1 MILKTGRQLEKEMLA
16 KYENIEKFIEKHEEY
31 EFEKETLEEIFSGK
45 EFLNALEYSDLVLI
59 FDSNL
64 RIENDIENNVELERL
79 LDDFFINSIGKE
91 GDYYVKLEIREIQGV
106 EYYHLIDYKYE
117 NYPNDDKEGDW
128 IKIDIEDLTLLFLEQ
143 EF

>member
-1 MILKTGRQLEKEMLA
+1 MILKTGKQLEKELIA
-16 KYENIEKFIEKHEEY
+16 EYGNIEKFIKEHEEY

-59 FDSNL
+59 FDGNL
-64 RIENDIENNVELERL
+64 RIENDIENNVELERI

-91 GDYYVKLEIREIQGV
+91 GDYYVKLEIREIQGI

>member
-16 KYENIEKFIEKHEEY
+16 KYENIEKFLEKHKEY

-91 GDYYVKLEIREIQGV
+91 GDYYVKLEIREIQGI

-117 NYPNDDKEGDW
+117 NYPNDDKDGDW

>member
-1 MILKTGRQLEKEMLA
+1 MILKTGKQLEKEMLA
-16 KYENIEKFIEKHEEY
+16 KYENIEKFIEKHKEY
-31 EFEKETLEEIFSGK
+31 EFEKETLEEIFFGK

-91 GDYYVKLEIREIQGV
+91 GDYYVKLEIREIQGI

>member
-1 MILKTGRQLEKEMLA
+1 M
-16 KYENIEKFIEKHEEY
+16 
-31 EFEKETLEEIFSGK
+31 
-45 EFLNALEYSDLVLI
+45 LI

-79 LDDFFINSIGKE
+79 LDDWFINSIGKE
-91 GDYYVKLEIREIQGV
+91 GDYYVKLEIREIQGI

-117 NYPNDDKEGDW
+117 YYPNDDKEGEW

>member
-91 GDYYVKLEIREIQGV
+91 GDYYVKFEIREIQGI

-117 NYPNDDKEGDW
+117 NYPNDEKEGDW

>member
-1 MILKTGRQLEKEMLA
+1 MILKTGKQLEKELIA
-16 KYENIEKFIEKHEEY
+16 EYGNIEKFIEKHEEY
-31 EFEKETLEEIFSGK
+31 EFEKETLKEIFSGK

-64 RIENDIENNVELERL
+64 RIENDIEKNVELERI

-91 GDYYVKLEIREIQGV
+91 GDYYVKLEIREIQGI

-117 NYPNDDKEGDW
+117 NYPNDEKEGDW

>member
-1 MILKTGRQLEKEMLA
+1 MILKTGKQLEKEMLA

-91 GDYYVKLEIREIQGV
+91 GDYYVKLEIREIQGI

-117 NYPNDDKEGDW
+117 NYPNDDREGDW

>member
-91 GDYYVKLEIREIQGV
+91 GDYYVKLEIREIQGI

-117 NYPNDDKEGDW
+117 NYPIDDKEGDW

>member
-1 MILKTGRQLEKEMLA
+1 MILKTRKQLEKELIA
-16 KYENIEKFIEKHEEY
+16 KYRNIEKFVEKHEEY

-64 RIENDIENNVELERL
+64 KIENDIENNVELERI

-91 GDYYVKLEIREIQGV
+91 GDYYVKLEIREIQGI

>member
-1 MILKTGRQLEKEMLA
+1 MILKTGKQLEKELIA
-16 KYENIEKFIEKHEEY
+16 EYGNIEKFIKEHEEY

-64 RIENDIENNVELERL
+64 RIENDIENNVELERI

-91 GDYYVKLEIREIQGV
+91 GDYYVKLEIREIQGI

-128 IKIDIEDLTLLFLEQ
+128 TKIDIEDLTLLFLEQ

>member
-1 MILKTGRQLEKEMLA
+1 MILKTGKQLEKELIA
-16 KYENIEKFIEKHEEY
+16 EYGNIEKFIEEHEEY

-91 GDYYVKLEIREIQGV
+91 GDYYVKLEIREIQGI

>member
-1 MILKTGRQLEKEMLA
+1 MILKTGKQLEKELIA
-16 KYENIEKFIEKHEEY
+16 EYGNIEKFIEKHEEY
-31 EFEKETLEEIFSGK
+31 EFKKETLKEIFSGK

-64 RIENDIENNVELERL
+64 RIENDIEKNVELERL

-91 GDYYVKLEIREIQGV
+91 GDYYVKLEIREIQGI

-117 NYPNDDKEGDW
+117 NYPNDDKDGDW

>member
-1 MILKTGRQLEKEMLA
+1 MILKTGKQLEKELIA
-16 KYENIEKFIEKHEEY
+16 EYGNIEKFIEEHEEY

-64 RIENDIENNVELERL
+64 RIENDIENNVELERI

-91 GDYYVKLEIREIQGV
+91 GDYYVKLEIREIQGI

>member
-91 GDYYVKLEIREIQGV
+91 GDYYVKLEIREIQGI

-117 NYPNDDKEGDW
+117 NYPDDDKEGDW

>member
-64 RIENDIENNVELERL
+64 RIENDIENNVELERI

-91 GDYYVKLEIREIQGV
+91 GDYYVKLEIREIQGI

-128 IKIDIEDLTLLFLEQ
+128 IKVDIEDLTLLFLEQ

>member
-1 MILKTGRQLEKEMLA
+1 MILKTGKQLEKELIA
-16 KYENIEKFIEKHEEY
+16 EYGNIEKFIEKHEEY
-31 EFEKETLEEIFSGK
+31 EFEKETLKEIFSGK

-64 RIENDIENNVELERL
+64 RIENDIEKNVDLERI

-91 GDYYVKLEIREIQGV
+91 GDYYVKLEIREIQGI

-117 NYPNDDKEGDW
+117 NYPNDEKEGDW

-143 EF
+143 GF

>member
-64 RIENDIENNVELERL
+64 KIENDIENNVELERL
-79 LDDFFINSIGKE
+79 MDDFFINSIGKE
-91 GDYYVKLEIREIQGV
+91 GDYYVKLEIREIQGI

>member
-91 GDYYVKLEIREIQGV
+91 GDYYVKLEIREIQGI

>member
-1 MILKTGRQLEKEMLA
+1 MILKTGKQLEKELIA
-16 KYENIEKFIEKHEEY
+16 EYGNIEKFIEEHEEY

-64 RIENDIENNVELERL
+64 RIENDIENNVELERI

-91 GDYYVKLEIREIQGV
+91 GDYYVKLEIREIQGI

-128 IKIDIEDLTLLFLEQ
+128 IKVDIEDLTLLFLEQ

>member
-16 KYENIEKFIEKHEEY
+16 KYENIEKFIEKHKEY

-91 GDYYVKLEIREIQGV
+91 GDYYVKLEIREIQGI

>member
-1 MILKTGRQLEKEMLA
+1 MILKTGKQLEKEMLA

-64 RIENDIENNVELERL
+64 RIENDIENNVELERI

-91 GDYYVKLEIREIQGV
+91 GDYYVKLEIREIQGI

>member
-1 MILKTGRQLEKEMLA
+1 MILKTGKQLEKELIA
-16 KYENIEKFIEKHEEY
+16 EYGNIEKFIKEHEEY

-64 RIENDIENNVELERL
+64 RIENDIEKNVELERI

-91 GDYYVKLEIREIQGV
+91 GDYYVKLEIREIQGI

>member
-1 MILKTGRQLEKEMLA
+1 MILKTGKQLEKELIA
-16 KYENIEKFIEKHEEY
+16 EYGNIEKFIKEHEEY

-64 RIENDIENNVELERL
+64 RIENDIENNVELERI
-79 LDDFFINSIGKE
+79 LDEFFINSIGKE
-91 GDYYVKLEIREIQGV
+91 GDYYVKLEIRAIQGI

-117 NYPNDDKEGDW
+117 NYPDDDKEGDW

>member
-1 MILKTGRQLEKEMLA
+1 MILKTGKQLEKELIA
-16 KYENIEKFIEKHEEY
+16 EYGNIEKFIKEHEEY

-64 RIENDIENNVELERL
+64 RIENDIENNVELERI

-91 GDYYVKLEIREIQGV
+91 GDCYVKLEIREIQGI

>member
-1 MILKTGRQLEKEMLA
+1 MILKTGKQLEKELIA
-16 KYENIEKFIEKHEEY
+16 KYGNIEKFVEKHEEY

-64 RIENDIENNVELERL
+64 KIENDIENNVELERI

-91 GDYYVKLEIREIQGV
+91 GDYYVKLEIREIQGI

>member
-1 MILKTGRQLEKEMLA
+1 MILKTGRQLEKEMLE

-31 EFEKETLEEIFSGK
+31 EFEKKTLEEIFSGK

-91 GDYYVKLEIREIQGV
+91 GDYYVKLEIREIQGI
-106 EYYHLIDYKYE
+106 EYYHLVDYKYE
-117 NYPNDDKEGDW
+117 NYPDDDKEGDW

>member
-16 KYENIEKFIEKHEEY
+16 KYENIEKFLEKHEEY

-91 GDYYVKLEIREIQGV
+91 GDYYVKLEIREIQGI